1 MLSHAFAIILG
12 IVLGLWSAHRA
23 NKRLAADLKLEQ
35 ATLRGLGRELHHAGV
50 SLVHKDDEID
60 SLNARL
66 LEANAE
72 LVLLRGDDDV
82 PPEAA

>member
-1 MLSHAFAIILG
+1 MLSHAFTLVLG

-23 NKRLAADLKLEQ
+23 NKRLAADLKREQ
-35 ATLRGLGRELHHAGV
+35 SKLDDFRRELHHAGV
-50 SLVHKDDEID
+50 SIARRDDEID
-60 SLNARL
+60 VLNARL

-72 LVLLRGDDDV
+72 LVLLLGDDDM

>member
-1 MLSHAFAIILG
+1 MLAHAFFLVLG
-12 IVLGLWSAHRA
+12 IVLGLWSANRA
-23 NKRLAADLKLEQ
+23 NKLLAADNAL
-35 ATLRGLGRELHHAGV
+35 ATKQNELYARELQHNRV
-50 SLVHKDDEID
+50 SLARKDDEID
-60 SLNARL
+60 LLNARL